1 MRKYTILLI
10 VSILAVLVGS
20 ILYAYDDPD
29 TPSIQDKAKA
39 SIQNCRAF
47 AAGFRSQGTLEDR
60 GDFQSRFGS
69 PVEINAPLDADD
81 DSVAD
86 YTFDAFTIITL
97 DCADNKCRCRCRPK
111 Y

>member
-1 MRKYTILLI
+1 MKKS
-10 VSILAVLVGS
+10 SILIIVLAFAVLSGFS
-20 ILYAYDDPD
+20 IYAYDDPD

-47 AAGFRSQGTLEDR
+47 AAGFQSQGTLEDR
-60 GDFQSRFGS
+60 RDFQSRFGS
-69 PVEINAPLDADD
+69 PVEINAPLDVDD

-86 YTFDAFTIITL
+86 YTFDAFTTITL